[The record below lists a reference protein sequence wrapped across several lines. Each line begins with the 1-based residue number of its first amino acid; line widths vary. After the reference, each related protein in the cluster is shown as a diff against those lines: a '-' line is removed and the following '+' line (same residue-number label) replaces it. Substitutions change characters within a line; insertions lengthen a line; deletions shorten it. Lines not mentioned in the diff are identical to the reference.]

1 MPAKKPVT
9 KKPVTKKSAETL
21 ILKDAPMVVVEIAP
35 KVVADAT
42 PEGRLA
48 PAAPKPEEKPR
59 VKRDA
64 STPEAKFARRIQR
77 RIAQAFALGM
87 TREAVLETLD
97 GLRANITE
105 EKAA

>member
-21 ILKDAPMVVVEIAP
+21 TLKDAPMVVVDIAP
-35 KVVADAT
+35 QVIADAT
-42 PEGRLA
+42 PESQVE
-48 PAAPKPEEKPR
+48 PAGPKPEEKPR

-77 RIAQAFALGM
+77 RITQAFALGM
-87 TREAVLETLD
+87 TREVVLETLD
-97 GLRANITE
+97 GLRAKIAE
-105 EKAA
+105 ERAA